1 MLNGV
6 LTCLRRRRRND
17 KLFSE
22 NGCANGRESK
32 GSDTPYEKQI
42 GSEKGQDG
50 DWREKKNELTKE
62 EEITKE

>member
-1 MLNGV
+1 MLDGV

-22 NGCANGRESK
+22 DGHGNGRKSR

-42 GSEKGQDG
+42 SLRKIRRGTGEKN
-50 DWREKKNELTKE
+50 EELTKE
-62 EEITKE
+62 EEITKV